1 MWFSGKFCVFLL
13 TNGIRFVITDVA
25 CRHTSYT
32 LIPAHER
39 AARIVDASPRP
50 SAVFCTALELAI
62 GLNRYCHEQGI
73 TGGREL
79 PICSFG
85 QPEMARMQ
93 VPSITA
99 TDRPPPV
106 EVAEEMIRDVMDSG
120 VGEPVKLMYRAGV
133 GNLIVGE
140 STGPLTPLQH

>member
-1 MWFSGKFCVFLL
+1 
-13 TNGIRFVITDVA
+13 
-25 CRHTSYT
+25 
-32 LIPAHER
+32 
-39 AARIVDASPRP
+39 
-50 SAVFCTALELAI
+50 
-62 GLNRYCHEQGI
+62 
-73 TGGREL
+73 
-79 PICSFG
+79 
-85 QPEMARMQ
+85 MQ